1 METTYRGSD
10 GNVTVDSQG
19 VTLEF
24 HPDAGKGS
32 DKVAI
37 AYGHIESVTFLY
49 PGPGAP
55 GYVIFHVPGDDK
67 GLAPEENRHC
77 VLVTSPEAGDAARE
91 YVPVVRSNMAGR
103 SATAALTSS
112 TAGPSMNRGFGLSRS
127 RNSRPA
133 RRSPPGVPP
142 NKKLPTGELLRDLK
156 WPDSPSDFTRAHGYY
171 WSAKERMWVRDPSA
185 PATGGERVG
194 MAFVGLCLIAV
205 IVAVGFA
212 AVEFFGWV
220 GSDNDDGRCAQV
232 SGWYADNPGD
242 SNPDIAED
250 YATACGAVPPPVQSG
265 ELVERN
271 GDYVYR

>member
-1 METTYRGSD
+1 M
-10 GNVTVDSQG
+10 
-19 VTLEF
+19 
-24 HPDAGKGS
+24 
-32 DKVAI
+32 
-37 AYGHIESVTFLY
+37 
-49 PGPGAP
+49 
-55 GYVIFHVPGDDK
+55 
-67 GLAPEENRHC
+67 
-77 VLVTSPEAGDAARE
+77 
-91 YVPVVRSNMAGR
+91 
-103 SATAALTSS
+103 
-112 TAGPSMNRGFGLSRS
+112 
-127 RNSRPA
+127 
-133 RRSPPGVPP
+133 
-142 NKKLPTGELLRDLK
+142 
-156 WPDSPSDFTRAHGYY
+156 
-171 WSAKERMWVRDPSA
+171 
-185 PATGGERVG
+185 G